1 MNIIQPYVVYR
12 QGEQNIVD
20 AHFKFSIQKVKS
32 INPSH

>member
-12 QGEQNIVD
+12 QGQQNIVD
-20 AHFKFSIQKVKS
+20 AHFKCSIQEVKS